1 MHYPSV
7 NNKSLSKIKPAS
19 FPLTAIF
26 SCLPVFCLAVSFFL
40 RPANLQN
47 SLSEILSY
55 LGSSLIPALFPFLL
69 LGHLCVKE
77 PVFCLLERLFSPLSL
92 LLKQERSVPVVLFL
106 SFLGGYPIGA
116 LLLKKLVSDG
126 KLSPKKAG
134 VLLCMLSYPSPSF
147 VILLAGEILLK
158 SKKAGLLLFASLLL
172 GALPL
177 IFVAFFLC
185 RTHQKTKIC
194 GPLPSFSLSLF
205 LCSVKEAGESILS
218 LSFSVLSAA
227 CLMPLLELLP
237 LTKPQIAFFSALLEV
252 SGGIGRLA
260 NGQTVNLL
268 LFSFLLAFGG
278 LSVIGQNLI
287 LLQKS
292 GIPTHFYLLSRPIY
306 ALFSLLSARLLLPL
320 FPLSLPTG
328 NNTLQP
334 LSVPPTATIALLS
347 MIAMLLFL
355 LQEKTMV
362 KKRK

>member
-1 MHYPSV
+1 MTSI
-7 NNKSLSKIKPAS
+7 L
-19 FPLTAIF
+19 

-69 LGHLCVKE
+69 LGHLCAKE
-77 PVFCLLERLFSPLSL
+77 PIFLLLERLFAPLSL
-92 LLKQERSVPVVLFL
+92 LLKQERSIPVLLFL
-106 SFLGGYPIGA
+106 SLLGGYPTGA
-116 LLLKKLVSDG
+116 LLLKKLVAEE

-134 VLLCMLSYPSPSF
+134 ILLAVLSYPSPSF
-147 VILLAGEILLK
+147 VILLAGETLLK
-158 SKKAGLLLFASLLL
+158 SKEAGLLLFASLLL

-177 IFVAFFLC
+177 LFVALFLC

-194 GPLPSFSLSLF
+194 RPLPSFSLSLF
-205 LCSVKEAGESILS
+205 ICSIKEAGESMLS
-218 LSFSVLSAA
+218 LSFSVLAAA

-237 LTKPQIAFFSALLEV
+237 LTEPQIAFFSSLLEV
-252 SGGIGRLA
+252 SGGISRLA
-260 NGQTVNLL
+260 NDQTPNLL
-268 LFSFLLAFGG
+268 LFSFLLAFGS

-292 GIPTHFYLLSRPIY
+292 GIPIHFYLLSRPIY
-306 ALFSLLSARLLLPL
+306 ALFSLLSTRLLLLL

-328 NNTLQP
+328 NITLQP
-334 LSVPPTATIALLS
+334 LSVPPTATIALLA

-355 LQEKTMV
+355 LQEKPMA
-362 KKRK
+362 KKRG